1 MGLLPG
7 GEERRGEPTGA
18 EEEGKLKLDGGE
30 DMTMFVCG

>member
-7 GEERRGEPTGA
+7 GEEWRREPMGA

-30 DMTMFVCG
+30 DMAMFFCG